1 MIPETSSKHF
11 TVRDLEYSY
20 PGNFTLLVPRLD
32 IDRGQSLG
40 ISGPNGCGKST
51 LLRLLAFLET
61 PQAGSIELARGTAEG
76 DTKRLHHRVT
86 LLLQDH
92 YLLKR
97 SVFENVAYG
106 LRMRGDRD
114 NLKERVFRALQDSG
128 LPPEQFAGRKWHEL
142 SGGEA
147 RRVSLAARLILK
159 PEALLLDEPVANIDR
174 ESALLVKDVI
184 NTLKERDNMTMI
196 ISSHDHAWLASVT
209 GSIVQM
215 RDGKITGL
223 LYENSLKG
231 PWRPD
236 IDGLWSMEISG
247 AGKILATKPPLPS
260 SPGILDPSS
269 IIIATQEQGH
279 ISAQNSLRGTVE
291 SMERIPH
298 TGTISVKVKAG
309 AAFFTCSITP
319 HGAENLHIFP
329 GKTVWLIFKASSV
342 RWE

>member
-1 MIPETSSKHF
+1 MKVENTSHHF
-11 TVRDLEYSY
+11 LVRDLEYAYS
-20 PGNFTLLVPRLD
+20 GNFRLQVPHLV

-61 PQAGSIELARGTAEG
+61 PQAGSIELVQAAGG
-76 DTKRLHHRVT
+76 DTKRLHHRIT

-106 LRMRGDRD
+106 LRVRGDRE
-114 NLKERVFRALQDSG
+114 NLRDRVFRALQDSG
-128 LPPEQFAGRKWHEL
+128 LDPERFAGRKWHEL

-174 ESALLVKDVI
+174 ESALLIKDVI

-196 ISSHDHAWLASVT
+196 ISSHDQTWLAGVT
-209 GSIVQM
+209 DSIIQM

-223 LYENSLKG
+223 LYENSLQG
-231 PWRPD
+231 PWHPD
-236 IDGLWSMEISG
+236 IDGLWAMDIQD
-247 AGKILATKPPLPS
+247 AGKIYASKPPAPYS
-260 SPGILDPSS
+260 RGILDPAN
-269 IIIATQEQGH
+269 IIIATREQADL
-279 ISAQNSLRGTVE
+279 SAQNLLRGTVE
-291 SMERIPH
+291 SMEQIH
-298 TGTISVKVKAG
+298 YTDSISVKVKTG
-309 AAFFTCSITP
+309 TTHFTCTVT
-319 HGAENLHIFP
+319 HHAAENLHIFP
-329 GKTVWLIFKASSV
+329 GKTVWLIFKASSII
-342 RWE
+342 WE